1 VTTDKNPVP
10 APDPAPSGAHE
21 ALARLR
27 GIVQTVHDDT
37 FSNRCHEEQDVCS
50 LTRHVCADVLA
61 EIDKLLAAEKLTAA
75 AGGEEVIEMR
85 RCEIPYLV
93 LRAGPLYRFSD
104 APGCEKC
111 AAYADLKQPLC
122 GAHPAIAPYFVRR
135 ADVLLRLKAEAERDA
150 LKQAAER
157 AGREAA
163 LKGLRA
169 VEDDLQKQRP
179 WTQVMQ
185 NLKGYIAALQAPQG
199 PGAAN
204 RLPVVDDEDGAGGA
218 EQGDER
224 DEKPE
229 PEFDM
234 DAPMVADEA
243 YVRDLHKTT
252 SRRGNGGG
260 YMLHPDEI
268 VCSRDELAKLC
279 ESWLSLAKKPE
290 PASAPSAEA
299 VDAMIRSRDAEIA
312 RLNEALRASAAGG
325 NGAARAVAELSK
337 LYRRSWKGGVAELD
351 KAIYD
356 RLQELRAEQSEAQP
370 PAVPAG
376 AVEPVTFKSLP
387 VGAYFLLGA
396 WKGRKV
402 EPIMASNGTWTNYRH
417 SGGADWLDPG
427 TKVVPLAAPATSA
440 PSAPEPAGDGDVI
453 RRHLNGMEGAARDT
467 AEWRYYTSGLWP
479 DSPGARCLRPGGASD
494 VVS

>member
-199 PGAAN
+199 PRAEADANSVNYPAPDAAEL
-204 RLPVVDDEDGAGGA
+204 RERELWDGTL
-218 EQGDER
+218 
-224 DEKPE
+224 
-229 PEFDM
+229 M
-234 DAPMVADEA
+234 DGMPKE
-243 YVRDLHKTT
+243 
-252 SRRGNGGG
+252 
-260 YMLHPDEI
+260 
-268 VCSRDELAKLC
+268 
-279 ESWLSLAKKPE
+279 PE

-312 RLNEALRASAAGG
+312 RLRDDLAAAWASRDLWMQKALRASAAAA
-325 NGAARAVAELSK
+325 GAVSMRTLMPG
-337 LYRRSWKGGVAELD
+337 W
-351 KAIYD
+351 
-356 RLQELRAEQSEAQP
+356 LQELADRGCDPSGDMVYTVNRFGEGA
-370 PAVPAG
+370 AG
-376 AVEPVTFKSLP
+376 NPRFSLGFTDLRDALRDMLTP
-387 VGAYFLLGA
+387 
-396 WKGRKV
+396 
-402 EPIMASNGTWTNYRH
+402 
-417 SGGADWLDPG
+417 
-427 TKVVPLAAPATSA
+427 APATSA
-440 PSAPEPAGDGDVI
+440 PSAPEPAALPHEVELKDALLDFLSAANNANNHTDDVWRNSMEAI
-453 RRHLNGMEGAARDT
+453 VEWLLHTELARRALPGNG
-467 AEWRYYTSGLWP
+467 
-479 DSPGARCLRPGGASD
+479 GGK
-494 VVS
+494 

>member
-312 RLNEALRASAAGG
+312 RLRDDLAAAWASRDLWMQKALRASAAAA
-325 NGAARAVAELSK
+325 GAVSMRTLMPG
-337 LYRRSWKGGVAELD
+337 W
-351 KAIYD
+351 
-356 RLQELRAEQSEAQP
+356 LQELADRGCDPSGDMVYTVNRFGEGA
-370 PAVPAG
+370 AG
-376 AVEPVTFKSLP
+376 NPRFSLGFTDLRDALRDMLTP
-387 VGAYFLLGA
+387 
-396 WKGRKV
+396 
-402 EPIMASNGTWTNYRH
+402 
-417 SGGADWLDPG
+417 
-427 TKVVPLAAPATSA
+427 APATSA
-440 PSAPEPAGDGDVI
+440 PSAPEPAGDAVLREFIAWANDGTQDG
-453 RRHLNGMEGAARDT
+453 HLD
-467 AEWRYYTSGLWP
+467 SGLLALVEL
-479 DSPGARCLRPGGASD
+479 ARRALPEAGRGGR
-494 VVS
+494 

>member
-325 NGAARAVAELSK
+325 NGAARAVE
-337 LYRRSWKGGVAELD
+337 
-351 KAIYD
+351 
-356 RLQELRAEQSEAQP
+356 ELRNRVRHSAFAHPTVSNEHPAQWIVERDAVLEWIEELFGHAEQQP
-370 PAVPAG
+370 PAPSEPFRTYVIDG
-376 AVEPVTFKSLP
+376 DCVLHAVVDTRNGDDANPGSIDNPLRTVDEAVRRFK
-387 VGAYFLLGA
+387 
-396 WKGRKV
+396 
-402 EPIMASNGTWTNYRH
+402 
-417 SGGADWLDPG
+417 
-427 TKVVPLAAPATSA
+427 AAKA
-440 PSAPEPAGDGDVI
+440 PSAPEPAGDAVLREFIAWANDGTQDG
-453 RRHLNGMEGAARDT
+453 HLD
-467 AEWRYYTSGLWP
+467 SGLLALVEL
-479 DSPGARCLRPGGASD
+479 ARRALPEAGRGGR
-494 VVS
+494 